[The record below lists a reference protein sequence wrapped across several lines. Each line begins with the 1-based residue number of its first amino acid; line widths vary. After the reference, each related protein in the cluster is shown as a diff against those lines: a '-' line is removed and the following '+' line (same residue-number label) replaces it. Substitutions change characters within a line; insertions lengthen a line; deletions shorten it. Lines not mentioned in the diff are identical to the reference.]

1 MKIVNYP
8 HPALRHKSRPLT
20 MIDKEVRLQAE
31 RMLALMYEAKG
42 LGLAANQVAW
52 PFQLLVM
59 NETADPLQKEFEHV
73 VINPVIDEESRKGS
87 MEGDEGCL
95 SFPEL
100 FQKVRRSRTV
110 TVHAYNLQGQAV
122 EITCSD
128 LPSRVLQHEIDHL
141 HGVLFIDKMSMI
153 GKMSSRSALRTLESD
168 YRKAQE
174 RGEIPSDD
182 DIARLL
188 AALEAEAET
197 RPRPSEPPPKM

>member
-1 MKIVNYP
+1 MKIVKYP
-8 HPALRHKSRPLT
+8 HPALRYKSKPLT

-59 NETADPLQKEFEHV
+59 NELADPLQKEHEHV
-73 VINPVIDEESRKGS
+73 VINPVIIEE
-87 MEGDEGCL
+87 EGWQEGEEGCL

-100 FQKVRRSRTV
+100 FQKVRRRKKV
-110 TVHAYNLQGQAV
+110 TAQAYNLQGQPV
-122 EITCSD
+122 NITCSE
-128 LPSRVLQHEIDHL
+128 LAARVLQHEIDHL
-141 HGVLFIDKMSMI
+141 HGQLFIDRMGPI
-153 GKMSSRSALRTLESD
+153 GKMSSRGALRAFESD

-182 DIARLL
+182 DIAKTL
-188 AALEAEAET
+188 ASLEAEMDA
-197 RPRPSEPPPKM
+197 RQPLM